1 MTFEPNAEERA
12 LIEKG
17 RRMLDEEKNLP
28 PAPQSLLDKMQAQAD
43 AINFL
48 LSPEGAKAREIM
60 AMSQEEFEVKYPE
73 VAFADAY
80 DEEDEALAND
90 PEADPT
96 LLEDRTMEEK
106 DAAAW
111 ERRHRRK

>member
-1 MTFEPNAEERA
+1 MTYKPNAEERA

-60 AMSQEEFEVKYPE
+60 AMSQEEFELKNPE
-73 VAFADAY
+73 ISLADAY
-80 DEEDEALAND
+80 DEEDKALAND
-90 PEADPT
+90 PEANPT